1 MSTHNWKKKFPFG
14 PSVFIFWSERFSKLT
29 GHRWWWWW
37 GNVVWPEISM
47 DLLVRALESGRA
59 P

>member
-1 MSTHNWKKKFPFG
+1 MSTHNRKRNFPLVRSFHLLIWNVLKIDWAQMMMVG
-14 PSVFIFWSERFSKLT
+14 
-29 GHRWWWWW
+29 